1 MVPSAS
7 SAAVAGDCDMP
18 LQTWAAR
25 APVTA
30 ERKLNVNLQ
39 EEMPQPCKKA
49 LLLLKRLYD
58 LARAL
63 VAADPAHPEGTA
75 GHEHNNMSLLQQ
87 HVAFFDRNHDGVVYP
102 WETYQGMRAIGC
114 GVLLSI
120 GGGFLI
126 NLSLSYFTVPFSK
139 FALYYY
145 LSLKALVFDFYEFV
159 KEKLIVALVLNH
171 SRTTNFVLYILD
183 LCQGCLPN
191 PLLPIYIKD
200 IHKCKHGSATLNP
213 TTPKEGWFA
222 PEKFDAIFSKYA
234 TTYADAL
241 TEDELNKMLKANR
254 NIYDF
259 IGWIMSYAEWKLLYS
274 VAKDEEG
281 LLHRDAVRG
290 VYDGSVFEY
299 LEKRNAGSHKKK
311 A

>member
-1 MVPSAS
+1 MAPSTS

-30 ERKLNVNLQ
+30 ERKLNVDLQ
-39 EEMPQPCKKA
+39 EEMPQP
-49 LLLLKRLYD
+49 Y

-63 VAADPAHPEGTA
+63 VAADPAHPDGTA

-87 HVAFFDRNHDGVVYP
+87 HAAFFDRNHDGVVYP

-114 GVLLSI
+114 GVLVSI

-126 NLSLSYFTVPFSK
+126 NLSLSYFTVP
-139 FALYYY
+139 
-145 LSLKALVFDFYEFV
+145 
-159 KEKLIVALVLNH
+159 
-171 SRTTNFVLYILD
+171 
-183 LCQGCLPN
+183 GCLPN

-200 IHKCKHGSATLNP
+200 IHKCKHGSDSESYDT
-213 TTPKEGWFA
+213 EGRFA

-234 TTYADAL
+234 ATYADAL
-241 TEDELNKMLKANR
+241 TEDEINKMLKANR
-254 NIYDF
+254 NTYDF
-259 IGWIMSYAEWKLLYS
+259 VGWILSYAEWKLLYS
-274 VAKDEEG
+274 LAKDEDG